1 MNFTKLS
8 AIVFGIFFIIL
19 LYSLIYSALKIMY
32 KDVKGG
38 GRRRPSESRKNHGL
52 EVIEISEEG
61 NLKKGSV
68 IPVKGIITIG
78 RKEDNSIILQDLHV
92 SGNHAKLI
100 VKNNVFLIEDL
111 NSTNGTFV
119 NDKKINGRVKLFS
132 KDIVTIGT
140 TKLKLLG

>member
-1 MNFTKLS
+1 MNFTKLT

-38 GRRRPSESRKNHGL
+38 GRKRGPESRRNHGL
-52 EVIEISEEG
+52 EVVEVNEES
-61 NLKKGSV
+61 NLKQGSV
-68 IPVKGIITIG
+68 IPVRGTITIG
-78 RKEDNSIILQDLHV
+78 RKEDNSIVLQDLHV

-100 VKNNVFLIEDL
+100 IKNNILYIEDL
-111 NSTNGTFV
+111 GSTNGTFI
-119 NDKKINGRVKLFS
+119 NDKRIKGRVKLFS

-140 TKLKLLG
+140 TKLKVLG

>member
-8 AIVFGIFFIIL
+8 AIVFGVFFIIL

-38 GRRRPSESRKNHGL
+38 GRKRPSGNKKNHGL
-52 EVIEISEEG
+52 EVIEISEEA

-68 IPVKGIITIG
+68 IPVKSTITIG
-78 RKEDNSIILQDLHV
+78 RKDDNSIVLQDLHV
-92 SGNHAKLI
+92 SGYHAKLI
-100 VKNNVFLIEDL
+100 VKNDVLFIEDL

-119 NDKKINGRVKLFS
+119 NDNKINGRVKLFT
-132 KDIVTIGT
+132 KDIVTVGT
-140 TKLKLLG
+140 TKLKVLG

>member
-1 MNFTKLS
+1 MKSFRGEVMNFTKLS

-38 GRRRPSESRKNHGL
+38 GRKRPS
-52 EVIEISEEG
+52 VIEISEEG

-100 VKNNVFLIEDL
+100 VKNNVLLIEDL

-140 TKLKLLG
+140 TKLKVLG

>member
-1 MNFTKLS
+1 M
-8 AIVFGIFFIIL
+8 
-19 LYSLIYSALKIMY
+19 
-32 KDVKGG
+32 
-38 GRRRPSESRKNHGL
+38 

-100 VKNNVFLIEDL
+100 VKNNVLLIEDL

-140 TKLKLLG
+140 TKLKVLG

>member
-19 LYSLIYSALKIMY
+19 LYSLIYSALRIMY

-38 GRRRPSESRKNHGL
+38 GRRRPSESRRNHGL
-52 EVIEISEEG
+52 EIIDVGEDIG
-61 NLKKGSV
+61 LKKGSV
-68 IPVKGIITIG
+68 IPVKGVITIG
-78 RKEDNSIILQDLHV
+78 RKDENSIVLQDLHV

-100 VKNNVFLIEDL
+100 VKNDVLFIEDL

-119 NDKKINGRVKLFS
+119 NEEKINGRVKLFS

-140 TKLKLLG
+140 TKLKVLG